1 MFQAI
6 KYDLGASTP
15 APGTHRFDVTV
26 QEANRVDALNGLQDL
41 AAQAQSCADAEGP
54 AGHAPPQVSQVATLT
69 RRKHKEQ
76 QFSADG
82 FACLGY
88 VSVPPS
94 FDSDLQ
100 LHHHVVE
107 AVVAAAAHKATHVV
121 FT

>member
-1 MFQAI
+1 MCQAL
-6 KYDLGASTP
+6 KYDLGVSTP
-15 APGTHRFDVTV
+15 APGTHRFDVTM

-41 AAQAQSCADAEGP
+41 AAQAQRCADAEGP

-76 QFSADG
+76 QRSAYR
-82 FACLGY
+82 FTCLSY
-88 VSVPPS
+88 VSVLPS